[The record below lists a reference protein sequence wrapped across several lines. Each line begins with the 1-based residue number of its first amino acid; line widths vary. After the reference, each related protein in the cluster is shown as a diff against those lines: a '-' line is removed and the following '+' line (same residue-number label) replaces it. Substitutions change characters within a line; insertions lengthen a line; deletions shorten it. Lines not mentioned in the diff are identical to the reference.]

1 MIKLTLDTKGFDR
14 DLEKFAKKNHRDF
27 KKAVGDATVKMHFLA
42 VMVFAPHVTG
52 NLKKLIKMFIIGNG
66 LTGDVISNANYS
78 KAVEEGTKPHTITA
92 KGKKVLAGPASKAP
106 PGWKNISGDYAI
118 YGKSVKHPGTQP
130 HPFMMPAFM
139 QAKRLFYSLLEKA
152 L

>member
-27 KKAVGDATVKMHFLA
+27 QKAVRSATVKMHFLA
-42 VMVFAPHVTG
+42 V
-52 NLKKLIKMFIIGNG
+52 LKAAVKSGFLRRSIKMLILGMG
-66 LTGDVISNANYS
+66 LTGDVISTASYS
-78 KAVEEGTKPHTITA
+78 KDVEEGTKPHTITA

-106 PGWKNISGDYAI
+106 QGWKNISGDYAI

-130 HPFMMPAFM
+130 QPFMMPAFM